1 MFNPGAAVDTDF
13 EGFLKYLRAKTR
25 AFLTIDEHQYYV
37 THTDGYWRVQD
48 CEELNEKGHF
58 SDCSELVTTMPELVE
73 LAWLGGKSVHDLFP
87 KTTVAEAVEALA
99 PAA

>member
-1 MFNPGAAVDTDF
+1 MFNPGNALDTDF
-13 EGFLKYLRAKTR
+13 EGFLKYLRSTTR
-25 AFLTIDEHQYYV
+25 AFYTVDDHQFYV

-48 CEELNEKGHF
+48 CDELNEKGHF

-73 LAWLGGKSVHDLFP
+73 LAWHGDKSLHDLFG
-87 KTTVAEAVEALA
+87 KAVVSEAVEALA